1 MDWEDMYMRSAPE
14 TLPWNA
20 GGPDADLVRL
30 VESGRIP
37 GPHVSVE
44 HSAVLPGRQ
53 ALDLGV
59 GPGHDAVYLIQK
71 GFDVIAI
78 DISPSAIQLARENAS
93 QHGLFA
99 FFQVGDIR
107 AIPVEDHWVDFTND
121 RGCFHLLEGADQEKA
136 AAEIARVMKPRGL
149 FLLRVFREKK
159 NLQSLFE
166 NAFKILESWDGTFAG
181 PGQRLSYS
189 MLMEKR

>member
-1 MDWEDMYMRSAPE
+1 MGRHLHADRTGSAALE
-14 TLPWNA
+14 CRRA
-20 GGPDADLVRL
+20 GSDLVRL

-37 GPHVSVE
+37 GPHLPVE
-44 HSAVLPGRQ
+44 PGAIIPGRQ

-93 QHGLFA
+93 NHGLFA

-107 AIPVEDHWVDFTND
+107 AIPVEDHWVDFTHD
-121 RGCFHLLEGADQEKA
+121 RGCFHLLDDNDQPKA
-136 AAEIARVMKPRGL
+136 VAEIARVMKPRGL
-149 FLLRVFREKK
+149 FLLRVFREFKDV
-159 NLQSLFE
+159 QHLFE
-166 NAFKILESWDGTFAG
+166 NDFNILDSWEGQFAG

-189 MLMEKR
+189 MFMERKM

>member
-1 MDWEDMYMRSAPE
+1 MDWEDLYMRTAPAA
-14 TLPWNA
+14 LPWNA
-20 GGPDADLVRL
+20 GGPDEDLVRL

-37 GPHVSVE
+37 GPHLHAE
-44 HSAVLPGRQ
+44 HTAVIPGRQ

-93 QHGLFA
+93 NHGLFA

-107 AIPVEDHWVDFTND
+107 AIPVEDNWVDLTND
-121 RGCFHLLEGADQEKA
+121 RGCFHLLEGDDQKKA
-136 AAEIARVMKPRGL
+136 VAEIARVMKPRGL
-149 FLLRVFREKK
+149 FLLRVFRERKDV
-159 NLQSLFE
+159 QSLFE
-166 NAFKILESWDGTFAG
+166 KEFKILETWDGQFAG
-181 PGQRLSYS
+181 PAQRLSYS